1 MVSQYE
7 MLTRAADVVA
17 EKLGRAPIGVVL
29 GSGLSEALDS
39 LERPQ
44 YLQYADIPGMPVT
57 RTAGHPGALLY
68 GRASGVPVLALCGRI
83 HIYEGRSLAEVAM
96 PVRLLSLLGV
106 HTLLV
111 TSAVGSTVA
120 ELKPGD
126 IMLVEDHINFSGVN
140 VLAGDED
147 PRLGPRFP
155 DMTAAYDPEA
165 LRILEETAVL
175 AKVNCSRGVLAHF
188 HGPSYE
194 TPAEVR
200 MARACGARVVSMSM
214 VPEVLVARQRGM
226 RVGGLANVTNMAAG
240 LEDRPLRHEEVLRSS
255 AANVAT
261 LQALLA
267 GALPRLGGGAA
278 LGAGAHGAG
287 VVAASGGSNLSG
299 GAGTGKGYVPGQSAG
314 LAGGHGGYGGPGG
327 GAAGAAG
334 VSRAKKP

>member
-1 MVSQYE
+1 VASQYE
-7 MLTRAADVVA
+7 MLTRAADTVA

-44 YLQYADIPGMPVT
+44 YLQYGDIPGMPIT
-57 RTAGHPGALLY
+57 RTAGHPGSLLF
-68 GRASGVPVLALCGRI
+68 GKAGGVPVLALCGRI

-111 TSAVGSTVA
+111 TSAVGSTDA
-120 ELKPGD
+120 ALKPGD
-126 IMLVEDHINFSGVN
+126 IMLVEDHINLSGVN
-140 VLAGDED
+140 ILAGDEE

-155 DMTAAYDPEA
+155 DMTQAYDPEA
-165 LRILEETAVL
+165 LRILEETARL
-175 AKVNCSRGVLAHF
+175 AGVSCSRGVLAHF
-188 HGPSYE
+188 QGPSYE

-200 MARACGARVVSMSM
+200 MARAVGARVVSMSM

-240 LEDRPLRHEEVLRSS
+240 LEGRPLRHEDVLRSS
-255 AANVAT
+255 AANVVN

-267 GALPRLGGGAA
+267 GALPRLGGGAVR
-278 LGAGAHGAG
+278 GAGAHGG
-287 VVAASGGSNLSG
+287 GTGGGASGSSLSG
-299 GAGTGKGYVPGQSAG
+299 GAVGPTGPTGRG
-314 LAGGHGGYGGPGG
+314 LGPGHG
-327 GAAGAAG
+327 GAAGAAL
-334 VSRAKKP
+334 RKT